1 MSILLVR
8 HGETA
13 GNAGRVMQTPD
24 VPLNEQGLHQAE
36 QLATHLASFHAV
48 ALLSSDL
55 ARALMTARILS
66 TRTGMVVEES
76 PLLQER
82 NFGDLRGKSYDS
94 LPGNPFD
101 PDFIPPNG
109 EGWDAFHTRVAQ
121 AFALLVRRRRALAG
135 PLVVVTHGLVCRA
148 IIEHHAQVAK
158 ETLVPPRFDNASL
171 TILDAEPPHR
181 VRLLNSTDHLG
192 APRAPPGEHGA
203 A

>member
-24 VPLNEQGLHQAE
+24 VPLNERGRAQAE
-36 QLATHLASFHAV
+36 QLAVRLGAYGFA

-55 ARALMTARILS
+55 ARARMTAAPLS
-66 TRTGMVVEES
+66 ARTGVVVEES
-76 PLLQER
+76 ALLQER
-82 NFGDLRGKSYDS
+82 NFGDLRGMAYDS
-94 LPGNPFD
+94 LGGNPFD

-109 EGWDAFHTRVAQ
+109 ESWDAFHERVAR
-121 AFALLVRRRRALAG
+121 AFAFVVRRRADLHG

-148 IIEHHAQVAK
+148 IVQRHVR
-158 ETLVPPRFDNASL
+158 VPDDWPIPTRYDNTSL
-171 TILDAEPPHR
+171 TILDAEPPHL
-181 VRLLNSTDHLG
+181 VRRLNCIDHLEAAQG
-192 APRAPPGEHGA
+192 QGSDQGA

>member
-36 QLATHLASFHAV
+36 QLATRLESFHAV
-48 ALLSSDL
+48 AILSSDL
-55 ARALMTARILS
+55 ARAQMTARVLS
-66 TRTGMVVEES
+66 RRAGMVVEES
-76 PLLQER
+76 ALLQER
-82 NFGDLRGKSYDS
+82 NFGDLRGSSYDS

-109 EGWDAFHTRVAQ
+109 ESWDAFHARVAQ
-121 AFALLVRRRRALAG
+121 AFAFLVRRRAALAG

-148 IIEHHAQVAK
+148 IVERHAHVGK
-158 ETLVPPRFDNASL
+158 ETLLPARFDNASL
-171 TILDAEPPHR
+171 TILDAEPPHF

-192 APRAPPGEHGA
+192 PHRAPGDEHGTA
-203 A
+203 